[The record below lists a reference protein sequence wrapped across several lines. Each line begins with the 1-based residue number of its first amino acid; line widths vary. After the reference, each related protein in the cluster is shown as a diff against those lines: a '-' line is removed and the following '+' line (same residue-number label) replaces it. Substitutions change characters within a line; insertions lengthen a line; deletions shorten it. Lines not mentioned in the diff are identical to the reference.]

1 MCSAALSAQEHNVVM
16 TIDGEPIARSI
27 FIDAYKQNYPNGV
40 SSKKELYRFAERY
53 AEYYLKR
60 KVAAQ
65 QQQGI
70 TIDNRNKKT
79 ISSAPIV
86 RNNVAVSAD
95 IEQQARNIY
104 NKIASE
110 VSSKGGLV
118 KLQDIHIYLS
128 QRASKADEKNA
139 KDQIEA
145 IYNKVKAG
153 EDFGKL
159 AQLYT
164 QNTLYRATKGELP
177 WLAKRQTLSEFENV
191 AFALSPGEVSKPFM
205 SVDGYHLLYLQ
216 KKVDFLPYNE
226 VRANIIDFILKDK
239 VRQGVDMQH
248 VFASGEVG
256 NNPSSTAISTTDE
269 VLNTS
274 FAGSNYGAEGDSS
287 SSNEQLLAYLN
298 NNVWNGAEAHSG
310 ALERYFEANKKKY
323 RFDEPCFKGYVLY
336 AKSAELLKELEKKA
350 KHASLLNLN
359 KAAIENAVGGSKES
373 FKIDE
378 GTFSLGENTVVDKQF
393 YKQHNTNSGA
403 SEFPFTKIVGKKVK
417 QPDLK
422 SEVAWQVL
430 ADYKEHLEQQWLAKL
445 KKSHSIVINKKE
457 LSTIN

>member
-40 SSKKELYRFAERY
+40 SSKKELYHFAERY

-118 KLQDIHIYLS
+118 KLQDIHINLS

-145 IYNKVKAG
+145 
-153 EDFGKL
+153 FGKL

-177 WLAKRQTLSEFENV
+177 WLAKGQTLSEFENV

-323 RFDEPCFKGYVLY
+323 RFDEPRFKGYVLY

-350 KHASLLNLN
+350 KHAPLLNLN

-378 GTFSLGENTVVDKQF
+378 GIFSLGENTVVDKEF

>member
-1 MCSAALSAQEHNVVM
+1 MCSAVLSAQEHNVVM
-16 TIDGEPIARSI
+16 TIDGEPIDRSI

-40 SSKKELYRFAERY
+40 SSKKELYHFAERY
-53 AEYYLKR
+53 AEYYLKH

-65 QQQGI
+65 QQQDI

-86 RNNVAVSAD
+86 KNNVAVSAD

-177 WLAKRQTLSEFENV
+177 WLAKGQTLSEFENV

-216 KKVDFLPYNE
+216 KKVDFLPYND
-226 VRANIIDFILKDK
+226 VKANIIDFILKDN
-239 VRQGVDMQH
+239 VRKGIDIQH
-248 VFASGEVG
+248 VFANGEV
-256 NNPSSTAISTTDE
+256 NNSLSLVASSTADEAFKTSSVATISKALD
-269 VLNTS
+269 
-274 FAGSNYGAEGDSS
+274 AQS
-287 SSNEQLLAYLN
+287 SSNEQLLTYLN
-298 NNVWNGAEAHSG
+298 HHVWNGVEADSG

-323 RFDEPCFKGYVLY
+323 RFDEPRFKGYVLY

-350 KHASLLNLN
+350 KHAPLLNLN

-378 GTFSLGENTVVDKQF
+378 GSFSLGENTVVDKQF

>member
-1 MCSAALSAQEHNVVM
+1 MCSVALSAQEHNIVM
-16 TIDGEPIARSI
+16 TIDGEPIDRSI
-27 FIDAYKQNYPNGV
+27 FIDAYKQNYPNGI
-40 SSKKELYRFAERY
+40 SNKKELYHFAERY
-53 AEYYLKR
+53 ADYYLKC
-60 KVAAQ
+60 KVATQ
-65 QQQGI
+65 QLQDI
-70 TIDNRNKKT
+70 TVDNRNKKT
-79 ISSAPIV
+79 VSSEPVI
-86 RNNVAVSAD
+86 RDNVVVSAD

-110 VSSKGGLV
+110 VTSKGGLV

-177 WLAKRQTLSEFENV
+177 WLAKGQTLSEFENV

-216 KKVDFLPYNE
+216 KKVDFLPYND
-226 VRANIIDFILKDK
+226 VKANIIDFILKDN
-239 VRQGVDMQH
+239 VRKGIDIQH
-248 VFASGEVG
+248 VFANGEV
-256 NNPSSTAISTTDE
+256 NNSLSLVASSTADEAFKTSSVATISKALD
-269 VLNTS
+269 
-274 FAGSNYGAEGDSS
+274 AQS
-287 SSNEQLLAYLN
+287 SSNEQLLTYLN
-298 NNVWNGAEAHSG
+298 HHVWNGVEADSG

-323 RFDEPCFKGYVLY
+323 RFDEPRFKGYVLY
-336 AKSAELLKELEKKA
+336 AKSLELLKDLEKKA
-350 KHASLLNLN
+350 KHAPLLYLN
-359 KAAIENAVGGSKES
+359 KAAIESVVGGSKEL
-373 FKIDE
+373 FKIEE
-378 GTFSLGENTVVDKQF
+378 GIFSLGENSVVDKAF
-393 YKQHNTNSGA
+393 YKQHNTNSD
-403 SEFPFTKIVGKKVK
+403 SSDFPFTKIIGKKVK

-422 SEVAWQVL
+422 SEVAWRVL

-445 KKSHSIVINKKE
+445 KKIYSIVINKKE

>member
-40 SSKKELYRFAERY
+40 SSKKELYHFAERY
-53 AEYYLKR
+53 AEYYLKH
-60 KVAAQ
+60 KVATQ

-70 TIDNRNKKT
+70 SIDNRNKKT

-86 RNNVAVSAD
+86 KNNVAVSAD

-177 WLAKRQTLSEFENV
+177 WLAKGQTLSEFENV

-256 NNPSSTAISTTDE
+256 NNPSSTAISTTDD

-274 FAGSNYGAEGDSS
+274 SADSNYGAWEASS

-298 NNVWNGAEAHSG
+298 SNVWNGAEAHSG

-323 RFDEPCFKGYVLY
+323 RFDEPRFKGYVLY

-350 KHASLLNLN
+350 MHAPHRNFN
-359 KAAIENAVGGSKES
+359 KPAIEQAV
-373 FKIDE
+373 
-378 GTFSLGENTVVDKQF
+378 
-393 YKQHNTNSGA
+393 
-403 SEFPFTKIVGKKVK
+403 
-417 QPDLK
+417 
-422 SEVAWQVL
+422 
-430 ADYKEHLEQQWLAKL
+430 
-445 KKSHSIVINKKE
+445 
-457 LSTIN
+457 

>member
-40 SSKKELYRFAERY
+40 SSKKELYHFAERY
-53 AEYYLKR
+53 AEYYLKH

-79 ISSAPIV
+79 VSSAPIV
-86 RNNVAVSAD
+86 KNNVAVSAD

-128 QRASKADEKNA
+128 QRASKEDEKNA

-177 WLAKRQTLSEFENV
+177 WLAKGQTLSEFENV

-248 VFASGEVG
+248 VFASGEMG
-256 NNPSSTAISTTDE
+256 NNSSLTAISTTDD

-274 FAGSNYGAEGDSS
+274 SASSNYGAWGASS

-298 NNVWNGAEAHSG
+298 SNVWNGAEAHSG

-323 RFDEPCFKGYVLY
+323 RFDEPRFKGYVLY

-350 KHASLLNLN
+350 KHAPLLNLN

-378 GTFSLGENTVVDKQF
+378 GIFSLGENTVVDKEF

-430 ADYKEHLEQQWLAKL
+430 ADYKEYLEQQWLAKL

>member
-1 MCSAALSAQEHNVVM
+1 MCSVALSAQEHNIVM
-16 TIDGEPIARSI
+16 TIDGEPIDRSI

-40 SSKKELYRFAERY
+40 SSKKELYHFAERY
-53 AEYYLKR
+53 AEYYLKC
-60 KVAAQ
+60 KVAEQ

-70 TIDNRNKKT
+70 TVDNRNKKT
-79 ISSAPIV
+79 VSSEPVI
-86 RNNVAVSAD
+86 RHNVVVSAD

-110 VSSKGGLV
+110 VTSKGGLV

-177 WLAKRQTLSEFENV
+177 WLAKGQTLSEFEDV

-256 NNPSSTAISTTDE
+256 NNPSSTAISTTDD

-274 FAGSNYGAEGDSS
+274 SADSNYGAWEASS

-323 RFDEPCFKGYVLY
+323 RFDEPRFKGYVLY

-350 KHASLLNLN
+350 KHAPLLNLN
-359 KAAIENAVGGSKES
+359 KAAIENAVGGSKGS

-378 GTFSLGENTVVDKQF
+378 GIFSLGENAVVDKEF